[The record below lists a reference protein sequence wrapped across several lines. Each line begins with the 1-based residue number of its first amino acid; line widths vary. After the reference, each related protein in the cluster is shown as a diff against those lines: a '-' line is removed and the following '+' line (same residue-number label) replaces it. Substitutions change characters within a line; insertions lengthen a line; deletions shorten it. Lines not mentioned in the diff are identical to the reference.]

1 MAHAAEAV
9 VQLQQAGDDLRR
21 TLEQQGV
28 NLLSLDI
35 GHSGDERSAGRAGTF
50 GDHDSGARNGR
61 GDSADGAPESDAEM
75 TTTTTL
81 QLPNGVLVDV
91 LA

>member
-1 MAHAAEAV
+1 V
-9 VQLQQAGDDLRR
+9 LQLQQAGDDLRR
-21 TLEQQGV
+21 SLEQQGV
-28 NLLSLDI
+28 NVLSLDI

-50 GDHDSGARNGR
+50 ADHEGRDGR
-61 GDSADGAPESDAEM
+61 GDSAADSTADGEPEV

>member
-1 MAHAAEAV
+1 MVPAKDSEDPPV
-9 VQLQQAGDDLRR
+9 EIRVTDRR
-21 TLEQQGV
+21 RFTET
-28 NLLSLDI
+28 
-35 GHSGDERSAGRAGTF
+35 GDERSAGRAGTF

-61 GDSADGAPESDAEM
+61 GDSADGAAESDAEM